1 MPLGPHGP
9 RWRTVA
15 AERSVLAVAHTVTA
29 LNRLA
34 DIVPVFDSDQR
45 VQIIYTCP
53 QASAVTNGVEEHLAA
68 MGALVMPW
76 EQATVTEFDLALSV
90 HNSGNLHDI
99 TAPLVILSHGI
110 GYTKYSPG
118 NRKPETGNRKPE
130 TGNRSVYGL
139 SRDGLVRNGAVVP
152 RAVVLSHDEQYARL
166 ADAVPEALDAAI
178 VAGDPCFDRMA
189 VSEPRRREY
198 RSALG
203 ADDDM
208 TVVVVSSTWGPD
220 SLLGRNPN
228 LIAQL
233 LAELPSD
240 RHVVAAVLHPNAWF
254 AHGPAQIRL
263 WLGDCLRAGLRLVP
277 PAEGWQQAVLAADVV
292 VGDFGAVTGYAA
304 CAGRATLLASFPED
318 QIAERSAMG
327 ELGRTARRLDP
338 VSAFLPQFD
347 AALADA
353 GQLSKVRELAT
364 SLPGS
369 SAAVLRKAFYD
380 LMALTEPPRAPLVP
394 PYAADA
400 LLPER
405 IPVAA
410 WWAAVQWHG
419 DHEAEVTRWPADV
432 DARDEQPPNTTDR
445 HLVVEQAH
453 PRRDLHGNAA
463 IVMLKDLGEAGET
476 FTRRPTCGFVVTGE
490 EVVHRDKGVVAH
502 GLSDVDESVACA
514 SAIYAWLSA
523 GRTWEALPGRATL
536 RIGSRQIEVALSP
549 PGLPPPPASEV
560 RPPHPSR
567 RPPA

>member
-1 MPLGPHGP
+1 M
-9 RWRTVA
+9 A

-34 DIVPVFDSDQR
+34 DILPVFDSDQR
-45 VQIIYTCP
+45 VQIVYTCP
-53 QASAVTNGVEEHLAA
+53 QASAVTNGVEEHLAS
-68 MGALVMPW
+68 MGALIMPW
-76 EQATVTEFDLALSV
+76 DQVTVTEFDLALSV

-99 TAPLVILSHGI
+99 NAPLAILSHGI
-110 GYTKYSPG
+110 GYTKHSPGKPETG

-139 SRDGLVRNGAVVP
+139 SREWLVRDGAVVP

-166 ADAVPEALDAAI
+166 ADAVPEALGSSV

-198 RSALG
+198 RGALG

-220 SLLGRNPN
+220 SLLGRNPH
-228 LIAQL
+228 LIAHV

-240 RHVVAAVLHPNAWF
+240 RHVVAAVLHPNTWY

-263 WLGDCLRAGLRLVP
+263 WLGDCLRAGLRLIP

-292 VGDFGAVTGYAA
+292 IGDFGAVTGYAA
-304 CAGRATLLASFPED
+304 CVGRATLLASFPED
-318 QIAERSAMG
+318 QIAEGSAMD

-338 VSAFLPQFD
+338 ASAFLPQFD

-353 GQLSKVRELAT
+353 AAGQFAKVRELAT

-380 LMALTEPPRAPLVP
+380 LMALPEPTRAPLVP
-394 PYAADA
+394 RYAAHA

-405 IPVAA
+405 MPVAA
-410 WWAAVQWHG
+410 WWVTAQWHG
-419 DHEAEVTRWPADV
+419 DHDAEVTRWPADV
-432 DARDEQPPNTTDR
+432 DARDEQPPNTIDR

-463 IVMLKDLGEAGET
+463 IVMLEDLREASET
-476 FTRRPTCGFVVTGE
+476 FTRRPTCRLVITGN
-490 EVVHRDKGVVAH
+490 EVVHRDKGVVAQ
-502 GLSDVDESVACA
+502 GLSDVDESLACA
-514 SAIYAWLSA
+514 SAIYAWLST
-523 GRTWEALPGRATL
+523 GRTWEALPDRVTL
-536 RIGSRQIEVALSP
+536 RIGGRQIEVALSRP
-549 PGLPPPPASEV
+549 NLPP
-560 RPPHPSR
+560 RPPSAERSPHPPR